1 LFFVTFAVKNINMIR
16 TIATPQDSN
25 FTITIPNDYIGKEI
39 EIFYYPTVELREL
52 QPVVKKTMADFW
64 GIISDE
70 TAKQM
75 HNELQDS
82 RNGWEERLTKQF

>member
-1 LFFVTFAVKNINMIR
+1 MIR

-25 FTITIPNDYIGKEI
+25 FTITIPKDYIGKEI

-64 GIISDE
+64 GILSENDYQSLKNHTE
-70 TAKQM
+70 K
-75 HNELQDS
+75 S
-82 RNGWEERLTKQF
+82 RQEWNRDI